1 MHDRPRGTDL
11 IQNRGNTV
19 TGTGVTR
26 DTTDWGNKTKN
37 MSTEI
42 NPHQGTGKN
51 LRTRIQRANEELER

>member
-19 TGTGVTR
+19 TGTGVRR

-37 MSTEI
+37 MNTEI
-42 NPHQGTGKN
+42 NPY
-51 LRTRIQRANEELER
+51 